1 MLSVTIYIETTIHGP
16 AKREAAGMFIVE
28 FIKEDGTPVT
38 REGTMYASET
48 TEQAMILQLI
58 LAAMKLLKKPC
69 SVLINIRCE
78 GILAAFD
85 NEWPKQWH
93 DRDWKKANK
102 QLIRNADLW
111 QMVYE
116 EMEKHDVLVEIGG
129 NPYYPAMEMELK
141 EELRRNGHV

>member
-16 AKREAAGMFIVE
+16 ATRAAAGMYIVE
-28 FIKEDGTPVT
+28 FKLENGEPVT
-38 REGTMYASET
+38 REGILYESET

-58 LAAMKLLKKPC
+58 LASLKRLNQSC
-69 SVLINIRCE
+69 SVLIIIRSE

-85 NEWPKQWH
+85 NDWPKQWH
-93 DRDWKKANK
+93 DRDWKKANT
-102 QLIRNADLW
+102 QPIRNAELW

-116 EMEKHDVLVEIGG
+116 EMDKHDVLVEIAG